1 MRGTGRLVE
10 YTVRR
15 LFPEREPY
23 RKQTSV
29 RKSTSEAHA
38 RGSGNPRAG
47 AQLRPAKATAAMVIP
62 SDRPE
67 SLTEWFELYIRI
79 AGGVER
85 SNTFKAKES
94 DLKSFLDYLLRA
106 VVQDH
111 PDLWITSVTKRF
123 LKQLRHERKSPSTI
137 NRVLATLKHSARWIE
152 AQRPFLAGNPTDR
165 VKNLAVGEPEW
176 KGLRDID
183 VMRLQ
188 SAAEELCRLSMRK
201 DQQPLRAYAIL
212 ILLLHTG
219 LRLSELLSLDLG
231 QYGRKQFTG
240 IIRNGK
246 EVSHVLVP
254 RVAREILDRYIN
266 QVRGRKPGPLF
277 STRTGHP
284 LSRQKV
290 HDAMQAI
297 ACHANST
304 LPADDHIHLSARL
317 LRQTFLQR
325 LAEKHGVQH
334 ALEVS
339 GHTSDKY
346 IRRYVQLPRS
356 R

>member
-1 MRGTGRLVE
+1 M
-10 YTVRR
+10 
-15 LFPEREPY
+15 
-23 RKQTSV
+23 
-29 RKSTSEAHA
+29 
-38 RGSGNPRAG
+38 
-47 AQLRPAKATAAMVIP
+47 
-62 SDRPE
+62 
-67 SLTEWFELYIRI
+67 RI
-79 AGGVER
+79 AGGVEG
-85 SNTFKAKES
+85 SNTFKAKRA
-94 DLKSFLDYLLRA
+94 DLKCFLEYFLHA

-111 PDLWITSVTKRF
+111 PDLWTTSVTKRF

-152 AQRPFLAGNPTDR
+152 AQRPFLAGNPTRR
-165 VKNLAVGEPEW
+165 VKNLAVEEPEW

-188 SAAEELCRLSMRK
+188 SAAEELCRLSMRR
-201 DQQPLRAYAIL
+201 DQQPLRAYAVL

-219 LRLSELLSLDLG
+219 LRLSEVLSLELD
-231 QYGRKQFTG
+231 QYRRKHLAG
-240 IIRNGK
+240 VVRNGK

-254 RVAREILDRYIN
+254 SVAREILDRYVN

-304 LPADDHIHLSARL
+304 LPADEHIHFSARL
-317 LRQTFLQR
+317 LRHTFLRR

-346 IRRYVQLPRS
+346 IRRYIQFS
-356 R
+356 E